1 MGKTVRKGFGVS
13 LWRREFLPHIIVERP
28 LGISDMSKNNDITR
42 ADDQFFI
49 MNNSITFRNFHLYI
63 GLIGYLLSY
72 FFSLANNA
80 DDSFSIFIRICLFL
94 FSTFYIIYNFTH
106 PQKILILDRLN
117 GIITFP
123 GFLYGKAIT
132 MPFEEVLAEVRGG
145 YGAGMATLALL
156 HQNKLTAYSA
166 ILEST
171 PLQSW
176 SFMVWYMDKNRPLPP
191 GKVFDP
197 YRKRDY
203 ERRKAEGFPE
213 PLYESWISIFEYYE
227 YYDEQFQA
235 RKEHE
240 ERQKRR
246 NKRNNKYK

>member
-28 LGISDMSKNNDITR
+28 LGISDMSKNDDITR

-49 MNNSITFRNFHLYI
+49 MNNSITLGNFHLYI

-106 PQKILILDRLN
+106 PKKILILDRLN

-123 GFLYGKAIT
+123 GFLYGKPIT
-132 MPFEEVLAEVRGG
+132 MSFEEVLAEVRGG

-171 PLQSW
+171 PLESW

-197 YRKRDY
+197 YRQKDY
-203 ERRKAEGFPE
+203 ERRKKEGFPK
-213 PLYESWISIFEYYE
+213 PLYQSWIATPE
-227 YYDEQFQA
+227 
-235 RKEHE
+235 
-240 ERQKRR
+240 
-246 NKRNNKYK
+246 NP

>member
-1 MGKTVRKGFGVS
+1 MGKTVRKGFGMS
-13 LWRREFLPHIIVERP
+13 LWRREFLPHIVVERP
-28 LGISDMSKNNDITR
+28 LGISDMSKNDDITR

-49 MNNSITFRNFHLYI
+49 VDESSALGIFYLCI
-63 GLIGYLLSY
+63 GIVGYLLSY

-106 PQKILILDRLN
+106 PKKILILDRLN

-145 YGAGMATLALL
+145 YGAGSPTLAILRK
-156 HQNKLTAYSA
+156 NKLT
-166 ILEST
+166 ST
-171 PLQSW
+171 SYDFDLQYEPLKSW

-191 GKVFDP
+191 GEIFDP
-197 YRKRDY
+197 YRQKDY
-203 ERRKAEGFPE
+203 ERRKKEGFPK
-213 PLYESWISIFEYYE
+213 PLYQSWIATPE
-227 YYDEQFQA
+227 
-235 RKEHE
+235 
-240 ERQKRR
+240 
-246 NKRNNKYK
+246 NP

>member
-28 LGISDMSKNNDITR
+28 LGISDMSKNDDITR

-49 MNNSITFRNFHLYI
+49 MNNSITLGNFHLYI

-123 GFLYGKAIT
+123 GFLYGKPIT
-132 MPFEEVLAEVRGG
+132 MSFEEVLAEVRGG

-171 PLQSW
+171 PLESW

-191 GKVFDP
+191 GEIFDP
-197 YRKRDY
+197 YRQKDY
-203 ERRKAEGFPE
+203 ERRKKEGFPK
-213 PLYESWISIFEYYE
+213 PLYQSWIATPE
-227 YYDEQFQA
+227 
-235 RKEHE
+235 
-240 ERQKRR
+240 
-246 NKRNNKYK
+246 NP

>member
-28 LGISDMSKNNDITR
+28 LGISDMSKNDDITR

-49 MNNSITFRNFHLYI
+49 MNNSITFGNFHLYI

-197 YRKRDY
+197 YRQKDY
-203 ERRKAEGFPE
+203 ERRKKEGFPK
-213 PLYESWISIFEYYE
+213 PLYQSWIATPE
-227 YYDEQFQA
+227 
-235 RKEHE
+235 
-240 ERQKRR
+240 
-246 NKRNNKYK
+246 NP

>member
-28 LGISDMSKNNDITR
+28 LGIGEECKENGFIR

-49 MNNSITFRNFHLYI
+49 MNNSVALGNFHLYI

-123 GFLYGKAIT
+123 GFLYGKPIT
-132 MPFEEVLAEVRGG
+132 MSFEEVLAQIKGRG
-145 YGAGMATLALL
+145 YGLALL
-156 HQNKLTAYSA
+156 HKNKITFYDFDLQYG
-166 ILEST
+166 
-171 PLQSW
+171 PLRSW

-197 YRKRDY
+197 YRQKDY
-203 ERRKAEGFPE
+203 ERRKKEGFPK
-213 PLYESWISIFEYYE
+213 PLYQSWIATPE
-227 YYDEQFQA
+227 
-235 RKEHE
+235 
-240 ERQKRR
+240 
-246 NKRNNKYK
+246 NP

>member
-1 MGKTVRKGFGVS
+1 MGKTVRKQIGFS
-13 LWRREFLPHIIVERP
+13 LWRRTFLPPIIVERP

-123 GFLYGKAIT
+123 GFLYGKPIT
-132 MPFEEVLAEVRGG
+132 MSFEEVLAEVRGG

-197 YRKRDY
+197 YRQKDY
-203 ERRKAEGFPE
+203 ERRKKEGFPK
-213 PLYESWISIFEYYE
+213 PLYQSWIATPE
-227 YYDEQFQA
+227 
-235 RKEHE
+235 
-240 ERQKRR
+240 
-246 NKRNNKYK
+246 NP

>member
-1 MGKTVRKGFGVS
+1 MGKTVKKEIGFS
-13 LWRREFLPHIIVERP
+13 LWKRKFLPHIIVELP

-49 MNNSITFRNFHLYI
+49 MNNSITLGNFHLYI
-63 GLIGYLLSY
+63 GLV
-72 FFSLANNA
+72 
-80 DDSFSIFIRICLFL
+80 LFL
-94 FSTFYIIYNFTH
+94 FALFLFGEGTNTEITLSASSFLIGSFYIIYNFTH
-106 PQKILILDRLN
+106 PKKILILDRLN

-123 GFLYGKAIT
+123 GFLYGKPIT
-132 MPFEEVLAEVRGG
+132 MSFEEVLAEVRGG

-171 PLQSW
+171 PLESW

-197 YRKRDY
+197 YRQKDY
-203 ERRKAEGFPE
+203 ERRKKEGFPK
-213 PLYESWISIFEYYE
+213 PLYQSWIATPE
-227 YYDEQFQA
+227 
-235 RKEHE
+235 
-240 ERQKRR
+240 
-246 NKRNNKYK
+246 NP

>member
-1 MGKTVRKGFGVS
+1 MGKTVKKEIGFS
-13 LWRREFLPHIIVERP
+13 LWKRKFLPHIIVELP

-106 PQKILILDRLN
+106 PKKILILDRLN

-123 GFLYGKAIT
+123 GFLYGKPIT
-132 MPFEEVLAEVRGG
+132 MSFEEVLAEVRGG

-176 SFMVWYMDKNRPLPP
+176 SFIVWYMDKNRPLPP

-197 YRKRDY
+197 YRQKDY
-203 ERRKAEGFPE
+203 ERRKKEGFPK
-213 PLYESWISIFEYYE
+213 PLYQSWIATPE
-227 YYDEQFQA
+227 
-235 RKEHE
+235 
-240 ERQKRR
+240 
-246 NKRNNKYK
+246 NP

>member
-1 MGKTVRKGFGVS
+1 MGKTVKKEIGFS
-13 LWRREFLPHIIVERP
+13 LWKRKFLPHIIVELP
-28 LGISDMSKNNDITR
+28 LGISDMSKNDDITR

-72 FFSLANNA
+72 FLSLANNA
-80 DDSFSIFIRICLFL
+80 DDSFTIFIRICLFL

-106 PQKILILDRLN
+106 PKKILILDRLN

-123 GFLYGKAIT
+123 GFLYGKPIT

-197 YRKRDY
+197 YRQKDY
-203 ERRKAEGFPE
+203 ERRKKEGFPK
-213 PLYESWISIFEYYE
+213 PLYQSWIATPE
-227 YYDEQFQA
+227 
-235 RKEHE
+235 
-240 ERQKRR
+240 
-246 NKRNNKYK
+246 NP

>member
-28 LGISDMSKNNDITR
+28 LGISDMSKNDDITR

-49 MNNSITFRNFHLYI
+49 MNNSITFGNFHLYI

-106 PQKILILDRLN
+106 PKKILILDRLN

-197 YRKRDY
+197 YRQKDY
-203 ERRKAEGFPE
+203 ERRKKEGFPK
-213 PLYESWISIFEYYE
+213 PLYQSWIATPE
-227 YYDEQFQA
+227 
-235 RKEHE
+235 
-240 ERQKRR
+240 
-246 NKRNNKYK
+246 NP

>member
-1 MGKTVRKGFGVS
+1 
-13 LWRREFLPHIIVERP
+13 
-28 LGISDMSKNNDITR
+28 MSKNNDITR

-106 PQKILILDRLN
+106 PKKILILDRLN

-145 YGAGMATLALL
+145 YGAGSPTLALL

-197 YRKRDY
+197 YRQKDY

-213 PLYESWISIFEYYE
+213 PLYESWIGNPEYS
-227 YYDEQFQA
+227 QFYKERIQA
-235 RKEHE
+235 RKEQE
-240 ERQKRR
+240 ERQKRLEKRRKSR
-246 NKRNNKYK
+246 NKKNK

>member
-1 MGKTVRKGFGVS
+1 MKRELKYVWWKRK
-13 LWRREFLPHIIVERP
+13 FLPHIIVELP

-49 MNNSITFRNFHLYI
+49 MNNSITFRKFHLYI
-63 GLIGYLLSY
+63 GLIGYLVSY

-106 PQKILILDRLN
+106 PKKILILDRLN

-123 GFLYGKAIT
+123 GFLYGKPIT
-132 MPFEEVLAEVRGG
+132 MSFEEVLAEVRGG

-197 YRKRDY
+197 YRQKDY
-203 ERRKAEGFPE
+203 ERRKKEGFPK
-213 PLYESWISIFEYYE
+213 PLYQSWIATPE
-227 YYDEQFQA
+227 
-235 RKEHE
+235 
-240 ERQKRR
+240 
-246 NKRNNKYK
+246 NP

>member
-1 MGKTVRKGFGVS
+1 MGKTVKKEIGFS
-13 LWRREFLPHIIVERP
+13 LWKRKFLPHIIVELP

-49 MNNSITFRNFHLYI
+49 MNNSVALGNFHLYI
-63 GLIGYLLSY
+63 GLV
-72 FFSLANNA
+72 
-80 DDSFSIFIRICLFL
+80 LFL
-94 FSTFYIIYNFTH
+94 FALFLFGEGTNTEITLSASSFLIGSFYIIYNFTH
-106 PQKILILDRLN
+106 PKKILILDRLN

-123 GFLYGKAIT
+123 GFLYGKPIT
-132 MPFEEVLAEVRGG
+132 MSFEEVLAEVRGG
-145 YGAGMATLALL
+145 YGAGSPTLALL

-197 YRKRDY
+197 YRQKDY

-213 PLYESWISIFEYYE
+213 PLYQSWIATPE
-227 YYDEQFQA
+227 
-235 RKEHE
+235 
-240 ERQKRR
+240 
-246 NKRNNKYK
+246 NP

>member
-28 LGISDMSKNNDITR
+28 LGISDMSKNDDITR

-106 PQKILILDRLN
+106 PKKILILDRLN

-197 YRKRDY
+197 YRQKDY
-203 ERRKAEGFPE
+203 ERRKKEGFPK
-213 PLYESWISIFEYYE
+213 PLYQSWIATPE
-227 YYDEQFQA
+227 
-235 RKEHE
+235 
-240 ERQKRR
+240 
-246 NKRNNKYK
+246 NP

>member
-1 MGKTVRKGFGVS
+1 MGKTVKKEIGFS
-13 LWRREFLPHIIVERP
+13 LWKRKFLPHIIVELP

-106 PQKILILDRLN
+106 PKKILILDRFN

-123 GFLYGKAIT
+123 GFLYGKPIT
-132 MPFEEVLAEVRGG
+132 MPFEEVLAQIKGRG
-145 YGAGMATLALL
+145 YGLALL
-156 HQNKLTAYSA
+156 HKNKITFYDVD
-166 ILEST
+166 LEYE
-171 PLQSW
+171 PLRSW

-197 YRKRDY
+197 YRQKDY
-203 ERRKAEGFPE
+203 ERRKKEGFPK
-213 PLYESWISIFEYYE
+213 PLYQSWIATPE
-227 YYDEQFQA
+227 
-235 RKEHE
+235 
-240 ERQKRR
+240 
-246 NKRNNKYK
+246 NP

>member
-1 MGKTVRKGFGVS
+1 

-28 LGISDMSKNNDITR
+28 LGISDMSKNDDITR

-49 MNNSITFRNFHLYI
+49 MNNSITLGNFHLYI

-106 PQKILILDRLN
+106 PKKILILDRLN

-123 GFLYGKAIT
+123 GFLYGKPIT
-132 MPFEEVLAEVRGG
+132 MSFEEVLAEVRGG

-171 PLQSW
+171 PLESW

-197 YRKRDY
+197 YRQKDY
-203 ERRKAEGFPE
+203 ERRKKEGFPK
-213 PLYESWISIFEYYE
+213 PLYQSWIATPE
-227 YYDEQFQA
+227 
-235 RKEHE
+235 
-240 ERQKRR
+240 
-246 NKRNNKYK
+246 NP

>member
-1 MGKTVRKGFGVS
+1 
-13 LWRREFLPHIIVERP
+13 
-28 LGISDMSKNNDITR
+28 MSKNDDITR

-49 MNNSITFRNFHLYI
+49 MNNSITLGNFHLYI

-106 PQKILILDRLN
+106 PKKILILDRLN

-123 GFLYGKAIT
+123 GFLYGKPIT
-132 MPFEEVLAEVRGG
+132 MSFEEVLAEVRGG

-171 PLQSW
+171 PLESW

-197 YRKRDY
+197 YRQKDY
-203 ERRKAEGFPE
+203 ERRKKEGFPK
-213 PLYESWISIFEYYE
+213 PLYQSWIATPE
-227 YYDEQFQA
+227 
-235 RKEHE
+235 
-240 ERQKRR
+240 
-246 NKRNNKYK
+246 NP

>member
-1 MGKTVRKGFGVS
+1 MGKTVKKGFGVS

-28 LGISDMSKNNDITR
+28 LGIGEECKENGFIR

-49 MNNSITFRNFHLYI
+49 MNNSVALGNFHLYI
-63 GLIGYLLSY
+63 GLVLFLV
-72 FFSLANNA
+72 A
-80 DDSFSIFIRICLFL
+80 LFL
-94 FSTFYIIYNFTH
+94 FGEGTNTEITLSASSFLIGSFYIIYNFTH
-106 PQKILILDRLN
+106 PKKILILDRLN

-145 YGAGMATLALL
+145 YGAGSPTLALL

-171 PLQSW
+171 TLQSW

-197 YRKRDY
+197 YRQKDY
-203 ERRKAEGFPE
+203 ERRKKERFPK
-213 PLYESWISIFEYYE
+213 PLYQSWIATPE
-227 YYDEQFQA
+227 
-235 RKEHE
+235 
-240 ERQKRR
+240 
-246 NKRNNKYK
+246 NP

>member
-1 MGKTVRKGFGVS
+1 MGKTVKKEIGFS
-13 LWRREFLPHIIVERP
+13 LWKRKFLPHIIVELP

-42 ADDQFFI
+42 VDDQFFI

-106 PQKILILDRLN
+106 PKKILILDRLN

-132 MPFEEVLAEVRGG
+132 MPFDEVLAAVKGG
-145 YGAGMATLALL
+145 YGAGMATLAILRK
-156 HQNKLTAYSA
+156 NKLT
-166 ILEST
+166 ST
-171 PLQSW
+171 SYDFDLQYKPIQSW

-191 GKVFDP
+191 GEIFDP
-197 YRKRDY
+197 YRQKDY
-203 ERRKAEGFPE
+203 ERRKKEGFPK
-213 PLYESWISIFEYYE
+213 PLYQSWITTPE
-227 YYDEQFQA
+227 
-235 RKEHE
+235 
-240 ERQKRR
+240 
-246 NKRNNKYK
+246 NP

>member
-28 LGISDMSKNNDITR
+28 LGIGEECKENGFIR

-49 MNNSITFRNFHLYI
+49 MNNSVALGNFHLYI

-106 PQKILILDRLN
+106 PKKILILDRLN

-123 GFLYGKAIT
+123 GFLYGKPIT
-132 MPFEEVLAEVRGG
+132 MSFEEVLAQIKGRG
-145 YGAGMATLALL
+145 YGLALL
-156 HQNKLTAYSA
+156 HKNKITFYDVD
-166 ILEST
+166 LEYE
-171 PLQSW
+171 PLRSW

-191 GKVFDP
+191 GEVFDP
-197 YRKRDY
+197 YRQKDY
-203 ERRKAEGFPE
+203 ERRKKEGFPK
-213 PLYESWISIFEYYE
+213 PLYQSWIATPE
-227 YYDEQFQA
+227 
-235 RKEHE
+235 
-240 ERQKRR
+240 
-246 NKRNNKYK
+246 NP

>member
-1 MGKTVRKGFGVS
+1 MGKTVRKGFGMS

-28 LGISDMSKNNDITR
+28 IGINDMSKNDDITR

-94 FSTFYIIYNFTH
+94 FSTFYIIYSFTH
-106 PQKILILDRLN
+106 PKKILILDRLN

-123 GFLYGKAIT
+123 GFLYGKPIT
-132 MPFEEVLAEVRGG
+132 MSFEEVLAEVRGG

-156 HQNKLTAYSA
+156 RKNKLM
-166 ILEST
+166 ST
-171 PLQSW
+171 SYDFDLQFRPLQSW

-191 GKVFDP
+191 GEIFDP
-197 YRKRDY
+197 YRQKDY
-203 ERRKAEGFPE
+203 ERRKKEGFPK
-213 PLYESWISIFEYYE
+213 PLYQSWIATPE
-227 YYDEQFQA
+227 
-235 RKEHE
+235 
-240 ERQKRR
+240 
-246 NKRNNKYK
+246 NP

>member
-1 MGKTVRKGFGVS
+1 MGKTVKKEIGFS
-13 LWRREFLPHIIVERP
+13 LWKRKFLPHIIVELP

-49 MNNSITFRNFHLYI
+49 MNNSITFRKFHLYI
-63 GLIGYLLSY
+63 GLIGYLVSY

-106 PQKILILDRLN
+106 PKKILILDRLN

-132 MPFEEVLAEVRGG
+132 MPFDEVLAAVKGG
-145 YGAGMATLALL
+145 YGAGMATLAILRK
-156 HQNKLTAYSA
+156 NKLT
-166 ILEST
+166 ST
-171 PLQSW
+171 SYDFDLQYKPIQSW

-191 GKVFDP
+191 GEIFDP
-197 YRKRDY
+197 YRQKDY
-203 ERRKAEGFPE
+203 ERRKKEGFPK
-213 PLYESWISIFEYYE
+213 PLYQSWIATPE
-227 YYDEQFQA
+227 
-235 RKEHE
+235 
-240 ERQKRR
+240 
-246 NKRNNKYK
+246 NP

>member
-1 MGKTVRKGFGVS
+1 MGYQVKKVKKFGLWIKT
-13 LWRREFLPHIIVERP
+13 LPHIIFLLPHEINE
-28 LGISDMSKNNDITR
+28 LSKDTVVTR

-49 MNNSITFRNFHLYI
+49 VDDSSALGIFYLCI
-63 GLIGYLLSY
+63 GIVLFFVTLFLWGESNTEIILSASSFLIGS
-72 FFSLANNA
+72 
-80 DDSFSIFIRICLFL
+80 
-94 FSTFYIIYNFTH
+94 FYIIYKFTS
-106 PQKILILDRLN
+106 PKKILILDRLN

-197 YRKRDY
+197 YRQKDY
-203 ERRKAEGFPE
+203 ERRKKEGFPK
-213 PLYESWISIFEYYE
+213 PLYQSWIATPE
-227 YYDEQFQA
+227 
-235 RKEHE
+235 
-240 ERQKRR
+240 
-246 NKRNNKYK
+246 NP

>member
-1 MGKTVRKGFGVS
+1 MGKTVRKQIGFS
-13 LWRREFLPHIIVERP
+13 LWRRTFLPPIIVERP

-106 PQKILILDRLN
+106 PKKILILDRLN

-123 GFLYGKAIT
+123 GFLYGKPIT
-132 MPFEEVLAEVRGG
+132 MPFEEVLAAVKGG
-145 YGAGMATLALL
+145 YGVGMATLAILRK
-156 HQNKLTAYSA
+156 NKLM
-166 ILEST
+166 ST
-171 PLQSW
+171 SYDFDLQFRPLQSW
-176 SFMVWYMDKNRPLPP
+176 SFMVWYMDKNRPLPQEKCSTP
-191 GKVFDP
+191 IAKKTRSAAKKKDSPSLFTRAG
-197 YRKRDY
+197 
-203 ERRKAEGFPE
+203 
-213 PLYESWISIFEYYE
+213 
-227 YYDEQFQA
+227 
-235 RKEHE
+235 
-240 ERQKRR
+240 
-246 NKRNNKYK
+246 